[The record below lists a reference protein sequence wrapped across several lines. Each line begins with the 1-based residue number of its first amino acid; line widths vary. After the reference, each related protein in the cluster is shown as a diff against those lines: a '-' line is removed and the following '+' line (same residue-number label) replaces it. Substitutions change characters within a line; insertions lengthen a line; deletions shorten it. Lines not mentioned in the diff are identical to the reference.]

1 MSIKRVKRNNNS
13 KRGNPEVV
21 EEAQEGVAVVV
32 EAALLEAVDV
42 AAVLNDVVVETSVV
56 VLLLLKRGHKK
67 NSSPRWN
74 CRIMVMM
81 HLLLWSR
88 RQLQRVLGVNEVRR
102 PRLSFNLLLLHFL
115 PLPRNQSLLSGL
127 KFQNQCLTLE

>member
-1 MSIKRVKRNNNS
+1 MSIKKVKRNNNS
-13 KRGNPEVV
+13 SRGNPEVV
-21 EEAQEGVAVVV
+21 EEAQEGAAVVV

-67 NSSPRWN
+67 NISPRWN

-88 RQLQRVLGVNEVRR
+88 RQLQRVLGVNELRR
-102 PRLSFNLLLLHFL
+102 PRRSLNLLLLHFL
-115 PLPRNQSLLSGL
+115 LLPRHLSLLSGL